1 MKRFLSI
8 LLCSL
13 MFNLICPL
21 YSFAIEET
29 DSSTGHIEHIKLSKK
44 LAKKAPTNIIQITE
58 NGVDIREYN
67 TLQVVF
73 AEKFNSKT
81 ARVGDKVVFLFKE
94 GVFTEEGTKII
105 PESTKLVAEISKI
118 ENPKAFNRCGK
129 IYLDFKY
136 IELPDGT
143 QKEIEAKLFNK
154 KDFLSRGKLNA
165 MGKGFSTVFGTTAAG
180 TAAGCGIGIAA
191 SSVIVGGLAI
201 GLPIGFAVGGLAGL
215 VTPGLHYKANPGD
228 KIDIQLVENLNIDNN
243 EK

>member
-8 LLCSL
+8 LLCYL
-13 MFNLICPL
+13 VLNLVCPL
-21 YSFAIEET
+21 YSFSIEET
-29 DSSTGHIEHIKLSKK
+29 NTTTNHIEHIKRSKK

-58 NGVDIREYN
+58 NGIDIKEYN

-81 ARVGDKVVFLFKE
+81 ARIGDKVVFLFKE
-94 GVFTEEGTKII
+94 GVYTEEGTKII
-105 PESTKLVAEISKI
+105 PESTKLVAEISQI
-118 ENPKAFNRCGK
+118 ENPKAFNRCAK

-143 QKEIEAKLFNK
+143 QKQIEAKLFSK

-165 MGKGFSTVFGTTAAG
+165 MGKGFSTVFGTSAAG

-191 SSVIVGGLAI
+191 SSVVVGGLAI
-201 GLPIGFAVGGLAGL
+201 GLPIGFAVGGLTGL
-215 VTPGLHYKANPGD
+215 VTPGLHYKANAGD
-228 KIDIQLVENLNIDNN
+228 KIDIQILNTLSIENL
-243 EK
+243 